1 MKLPLSPR
9 LLACAEFVSQGDRI
23 ADIGCDHGYLSIHL
37 LQEGIASTAIA
48 ADINKMPLQSAVGN
62 AHRFGVQDKISF
74 YLSDGAKNIPHDFDT
89 MICAGMG
96 ADTMVSILD
105 ASPWLKSSQYRLILQ
120 CQSKTHL
127 LRRYLSESGWQ
138 IARETV
144 LKDGRFLYTV
154 MEVLWL
160 PEKSKLTVGQWYFPP
175 ALAKSAD
182 PELPAYYH
190 RLLFSLRRAVL
201 GRGENADPYMQEAL
215 TELENDPSL
224 FWLKEAEQ

>member
-9 LLACAEFVSQGDRI
+9 LLACAKFVSQGDRI

-37 LQEGIASTAIA
+37 LQKGTKCHCKA
-48 ADINKMPLQSAVGN
+48 PLATPTDLACRTRSLFIFQTG
-62 AHRFGVQDKISF
+62 Q
-74 YLSDGAKNIPHDFDT
+74 KNIPHDFDT